1 MNVVLFGAPGA
12 GKGTQ
17 AEAVR
22 TALGVP
28 HVATGDIFRMH
39 LREGTELGK
48 LARGYMDRGELVPDE
63 VVCALV
69 TDRLGQPDAAAGVL
83 LDGFPRTVRQAELLL
98 HWLEEHGRRLDV
110 VLNLQV
116 DADALVRR
124 LSGRRTCTGCGKS
137 YHVDHSPPA
146 RDGVCDLCGGEVVQ
160 RSDDQEETVRAR
172 LQTYLRETAAV
183 LPFLRERC
191 RVRDIDGSREIQE
204 VREDVLA
211 ALVP

>member
-22 TALGVP
+22 SALGVP

-39 LREGTELGK
+39 LREGTDLGR

-69 TDRLGQPDAAAGVL
+69 TDRLSQPDAAGGVL

-98 HWLEEHGRRLDV
+98 NWLEERGRKLDV

-116 DADALVRR
+116 DAEALVRR
-124 LSGRRTCTGCGKS
+124 LSGRRTCVACGRS
-137 YHVDHSPPA
+137 YHVDHSPPVKE
-146 RDGVCDLCGGEVVQ
+146 GVCDLCGGDVVQ

-183 LPFLRERC
+183 LPYLRERC
-191 RVRDIDGSREIQE
+191 LVRDIDGSRDIQE
-204 VREDVLA
+204 VRREVLD